1 MRPLIE
7 MLEDERKLM
16 QQLESISRYL
26 FKDDDPE
33 VRDLLLAQRAEIKKE
48 LTKIQAEIG
57 DKLEKL
63 LG

>member
-48 LTKIQAEIG
+48 LTMVQVEIG

-63 LG
+63 LD

>member
-1 MRPLIE
+1 MRPLID

-33 VRDLLLAQRAEIKKE
+33 VRDLLLAQRAKIKQE
-48 LTKIQAEIG
+48 LTKVQAEIG
-57 DKLEKL
+57 GKLEQL
-63 LG
+63 LD